1 MRKGVV
7 KGRIN
12 IKITGFL
19 LWNLVSRSKC
29 SWDRENI
36 DIREEARISHKGYG
50 QDTIEDYM
58 FVPILPRTGAAVSS
72 MLPLP
77 VT

>member
-7 KGRIN
+7 MSRIN

-19 LWNLVSRSKC
+19 LWNPFSRSKF
-29 SWDRENI
+29 SWDRESI
-36 DIREEARISHKGYG
+36 VTREEARIPHKGYG

-58 FVPILPRTGAAVSS
+58 SVPILPRTGAAVPSI
-72 MLPLP
+72 LPLP